1 GKMSTIAKTFQ
12 IAIYNLL
19 SQPKKTILL
28 LLVAITTLFFVF
40 INYGSKLVAQNMDH
54 YGNGLYNSYPERLVV
69 TRKNKAPLTTTDYD
83 YFMSQSEI
91 TKVIIPD
98 LVVDAQFHINFQIKD
113 SYYYEDG
120 FLNFNNDFAHQVVI
134 GRLPQADNEI
144 ALAFNPYSIDENN
157 LDKPL
162 NAIYDI
168 SISTANGYF
177 QMPYKLV
184 GIYPTTDQSQFILS
198 EGGITKLYDLMKISL
213 KGYQFIVKD
222 GGVEQNLP
230 YGMISVNNSLS
241 EHNIKISLYYK
252 DILPGNLEQA
262 EVSLNNV
269 PVTITFDALT
279 DHYNT
284 IFVSPSFFQEL
295 KVDEDYQYTLNLKD
309 KDQANKVINR
319 LFDNGYYAFSP
330 FLASKVIDF
339 DAIFSVITNIFATLG
354 VLFSVAVTFI
364 ISYLVVRSILLS
376 KKKDYTILR
385 IIGLKFQELK
395 QVAVLEIITI
405 FLGALLI
412 LSGIYITLIIGS
424 YEIRN
429 LVNKT
434 FTFWNYF
441 SLITLSLAVMILIA
455 WRFTRMMTKKSLFMN
470 LKVEGE

>member
-1 GKMSTIAKTFQ
+1 
-12 IAIYNLL
+12 
-19 SQPKKTILL
+19 
-28 LLVAITTLFFVF
+28 
-40 INYGSKLVAQNMDH
+40 
-54 YGNGLYNSYPERLVV
+54 
-69 TRKNKAPLTTTDYD
+69 
-83 YFMSQSEI
+83 
-91 TKVIIPD
+91 
-98 LVVDAQFHINFQIKD
+98 
-113 SYYYEDG
+113 
-120 FLNFNNDFAHQVVI
+120 
-134 GRLPQADNEI
+134 
-144 ALAFNPYSIDENN
+144 
-157 LDKPL
+157 
-162 NAIYDI
+162 
-168 SISTANGYF
+168 
-177 QMPYKLV
+177 
-184 GIYPTTDQSQFILS
+184 
-198 EGGITKLYDLMKISL
+198 
-213 KGYQFIVKD
+213 
-222 GGVEQNLP
+222 
-230 YGMISVNNSLS
+230 
-241 EHNIKISLYYK
+241 
-252 DILPGNLEQA
+252 
-262 EVSLNNV
+262 NNV
-269 PVTITFDALT
+269 SVTITFDALT